1 MELKDFDYNLP
12 KNLIAKTPLKKRG
25 QSRLLIMDKDNG
37 GFIHKQ
43 FDFLLKILRPGDTL
57 VLNNS
62 MVIPARLFCV
72 DFVGNRKFEI
82 LVTKQLTQ
90 YKWKAIGKPARR
102 IEPGMKLTIVDSTA
116 TLSIVSNE
124 GNGEFIVKFDDE
136 EFINKYGNIP
146 LPPYVDQNLTDQTK
160 YQTVYASLPGSI
172 AAPTAGLHF
181 TKSLLSK
188 LENIGVE
195 ILFVTL
201 HIGIVTFLPVR
212 VENVL
217 NHKMHEEYFVLDKIT
232 AEKINYSKKRGSR
245 IFAVGT
251 TVTRLLEY
259 AMIVSNKQGSK
270 ELKPITGS
278 TDLFIVPGFQ
288 FQVIDGLITNFHLPK
303 STLLMLVSAFISREY
318 LFTAYKEAI
327 KLKYRFY
334 SFGDAM
340 LIK

>member
-1 MELKDFDYNLP
+1 
-12 KNLIAKTPLKKRG
+12 
-25 QSRLLIMDKDNG
+25 
-37 GFIHKQ
+37 
-43 FDFLLKILRPGDTL
+43 
-57 VLNNS
+57 

-201 HIGIVTFLPVR
+201 HIGIGTFLPVR